1 MTILLGK
8 SRTHSN
14 AARGIRAVASLE
26 ALKGAVVLLA
36 GFGLLA
42 LVHHDLQTV
51 AEDLVRLSHLN
62 PARHYPRVFIEAAS
76 NLNDSR
82 LRLVAILAFAYACVR
97 FVEAYGLW
105 RIRAWAEWF
114 AILSGAIYLPV
125 EVYELIKHATYLKGI
140 VLLIN
145 AGIVAYLLYFLRL
158 STRPQN
164 KVTERM

>member
-1 MTILLGK
+1 MTILLVK
-8 SRTHSN
+8 LPAHSKVV
-14 AARGIRAVASLE
+14 RGIRAIAFVE
-26 ALKGAVVLLA
+26 ALKGLVVLAA

-42 LVHHDLQTV
+42 LVHRDLQTV

-76 NLNDSR
+76 NINDSR
-82 LRLVAILAFAYACVR
+82 LRLFAALAFVYSCVR

-125 EVYELIKHATYLKGI
+125 EVYELIKDATILKGI

-145 AGIVAYLLYFLRL
+145 TGIITYLLYFRQLN
-158 STRPQN
+158 TDPQ
-164 KVTERM
+164 K